1 MRDGEPYTST
11 GPVVWGIRFATP
23 EHGFVFGD
31 GLWVTTDGG
40 EHWSASGYPGGAILS
55 LEIID
60 RQVLTVTARHGAGG
74 LTGWTLWRRPIGGG
88 PWVRIAAVASSLST
102 AGIATQAGVAAL
114 VDGSSV
120 LVSTD
125 GGGRRSPIPTAAR
138 AGTTWGSPRLVTAWS
153 STGTRTTATGSDSC
167 C

>member
-1 MRDGEPYTST
+1 MPLGEPYTST

-40 EHWSASGYPGGAILS
+40 EHWSASGYPGGPIVS

-60 RQVLTVTARHGAGG
+60 RQVLTVTARHPYYGDL
-74 LTGWTLWRRPIGGG
+74 LT
-88 PWVRIAAVASSLST
+88 
-102 AGIATQAGVAAL
+102 
-114 VDGSSV
+114 
-120 LVSTD
+120 
-125 GGGRRSPIPTAAR
+125 
-138 AGTTWGSPRLVTAWS
+138 
-153 STGTRTTATGSDSC
+153 DSC